1 MIIVNC
7 LQNTPEW
14 DNVRCGKPT
23 ASQFDRVVTTT
34 GARSKQREKYLYEL
48 AAERITGERKE
59 GYKNAAM
66 DRGHE
71 REGESRQAYEF
82 INGVKVDLV
91 GFCFFDENKQFGCSP
106 DGLIGEDGGFETKDT
121 APHIQIERL
130 ENGWSRADH
139 FQQVQGGLLVTGRKW
154 WDLVSYSRGIQPII
168 VRFERDE
175 DFIKK
180 LQIELILFS
189 NDLNTIV
196 KKYSA

>member
-1 MIIVNC
+1 VIIVDC
-7 LQNTPEW
+7 QQNTPQW
-14 DNVRCGKPT
+14 DKVRLGIPT
-23 ASQFDRVVTTT
+23 ASEFDRIITTT
-34 GARSKQREKYLYEL
+34 RTRSKEREKYLYEL
-48 AAERITGERKE
+48 AGEKITGKRKKK
-59 GYKNAAM
+59 YKNDAM

-71 REGESRQAYEF
+71 REDESRKTYEF
-82 INGVKVDLV
+82 ITGNEVNLV
-91 GFCFFDENKQFGCSP
+91 GFCFFDEKKDFGCSP

-121 APHIQIERL
+121 EPHIQLKRL
-130 ENGWSRADH
+130 DIGWSGMEH